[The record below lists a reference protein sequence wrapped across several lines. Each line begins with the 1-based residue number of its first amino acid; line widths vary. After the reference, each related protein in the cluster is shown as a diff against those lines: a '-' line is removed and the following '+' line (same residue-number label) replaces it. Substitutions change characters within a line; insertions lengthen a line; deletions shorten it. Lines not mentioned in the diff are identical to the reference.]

1 MTAHV
6 TQHRWQSEAGLL
18 GARSAPGH
26 LSLARRP
33 PPRRAPWTRACAQQL
48 YTALCAPLPAARAFR
63 PSSENRRPAGRSGL
77 PLCLRHRSWSLTHVR
92 GRWDGQEPGHLSE
105 EGVAA
110 VGTDEGSRQSLG
122 RVLRGRP
129 SLSED
134 RAAGVL
140 EKGQVVVCV
149 RVLQP
154 HRVPGF
160 PQRAERSHES
170 SGSRVQFL

>member
-1 MTAHV
+1 MGQV
-6 TQHRWQSEAGLL
+6 
-18 GARSAPGH
+18 
-26 LSLARRP
+26 
-33 PPRRAPWTRACAQQL
+33 
-48 YTALCAPLPAARAFR
+48 
-63 PSSENRRPAGRSGL
+63 GRS
-77 PLCLRHRSWSLTHVR
+77 
-92 GRWDGQEPGHLSE
+92 EPGHLSE

-122 RVLRGRP
+122 CVLRGRP

-154 HRVPGF
+154 RCVPGF

-170 SGSRVQFL
+170 TGSRVQFL